1 MLLNNIQFVETQ
13 APAFDTLSRAP
24 SSTFE
29 KVGRWM
35 FSGDE
40 VDSSGLPEAVC
51 CPCVAY
57 GRTRLRFNEAVDRS
71 YGIYETKEQHQQSPI
86 YPVVTKDCCVFA
98 SLCLPLY
105 GGFISDLRG
114 DVRRLYNIEGNEH
127 RDCLAGCCDPC
138 YTLIHVENEIIGRE
152 RGRKHSDASGYTSHP
167 PMCSSS
173 SGSVRI
179 PSKSSSP
186 STERDDCLP
195 CIPEDHSVRSP
206 STPISRRSSKNRERS
221 IAVDPVAPTD
231 ATLVHN
237 HDISNDPKGPTS
249 HLHGNHSLSKDAAPT
264 YATHDHDH
272 DIGQDPKGP
281 AFHIHGSHRLS
292 KDTTTP
298 SYPPSIH
305 QLRTDTKAPAS
316 PPAVHRHDLFHDAAE
331 TAPPQRSNHDIGS
344 DPVDTYRA
352 SPEHTIH
359 QDETAP
365 RNHPASSHALGHDL
379 VSNQAGTYQPH
390 TLGADDEVTSKIES
404 LGAHHLYEDK

>member
-1 MLLNNIQFVETQ
+1 MLLNNIQFAEP
-13 APAFDTLSRAP
+13 PAFSSDTSSTRNTPSRTT

-29 KVGRWM
+29 KVERWM
-35 FSGDE
+35 FGTDE
-40 VDSSGLPEAVC
+40 VETNGLPEAIC

-57 GRTRLRFNEAVDRS
+57 G
-71 YGIYETKEQHQQSPI
+71 
-86 YPVVTKDCCVFA
+86 
-98 SLCLPLY
+98 LY

-152 RGRKHSDASGYTSHP
+152 GGRKHSDASGYTSHP

-179 PSKSSSP
+179 PSKSCSP
-186 STERDDCLP
+186 DTERGECLP
-195 CIPEDHSVRSP
+195 CIPEDQSERSP
-206 STPISRRSSKNRERS
+206 STPVSRRSSKMRERS

-237 HDISNDPKGPTS
+237 HDIDNDPKGPPF
-249 HLHGNHSLSKDAAPT
+249 HLYGNHRLSKDTAPT

-281 AFHIHGSHRLS
+281 TFHHHGNHRLI

-331 TAPPQRSNHDIGS
+331 TVPPQRSNHDIGF

-365 RNHPASSHALGHDL
+365 RDHPASSHSLGHDL
-379 VSNQAGTYQPH
+379 VSNQARTYQPH
-390 TLGADDEVTSKIES
+390 TLGADDEVASKIES

>member
-13 APAFDTLSRAP
+13 APAFDTLSRTT

-35 FSGDE
+35 FSSDE

-57 GRTRLRFNEAVDRS
+57 GRTRLRFNEAVNRS

-114 DVRRLYNIEGNEH
+114 DVRRFYSIEGNEH

-179 PSKSSSP
+179 PSKSCSP

-237 HDISNDPKGPTS
+237 HDIGIDPKGPTF
-249 HLHGNHSLSKDAAPT
+249 HLHGN
-264 YATHDHDH
+264 
-272 DIGQDPKGP
+272 
-281 AFHIHGSHRLS
+281 HRLS
-292 KDTTTP
+292 KDTTTA

-331 TAPPQRSNHDIGS
+331 TAPPQRSNHDIGF

-365 RNHPASSHALGHDL
+365 RNHPVSSHALGHDL
-379 VSNQAGTYQPH
+379 VSNQARTYQPH